1 MTTCKIE
8 FENNPRKVV
17 YAGQTLRGT
26 VRLNLTKSK
35 LVRSLYIR
43 IHGRAYV
50 HWVDGTNDNR
60 KVRVFTGNEDY
71 FSERTNFL
79 GGYTGNEYRLY
90 IDFIFK
96 FIF

>member
-1 MTTCKIE
+1 MTTTCKIE
-8 FENNPRKVV
+8 FENSPRKVV
-17 YAGQTLRGT
+17 YAGQLLRGT

-71 FSERTNFL
+71 FSERTNFV
-79 GGYTGNEYRLY
+79 GGYSGNEYS
-90 IDFIFK
+90 
-96 FIF
+96 